1 MKNILFLALLIFTA
15 SSVNAQSK
23 DRQVISSGGTFVS
36 TPTAIVS
43 YTVGETA
50 IQYLSAPGASLSQGF
65 QQASNAGASI
75 EGFKNLDAVVSTF
88 PNPFVNF
95 IEIKSDKMLV
105 NPSFQLVDA
114 TGKTI
119 QTQPIEMTIGKHWR
133 INVAQIASGNYWLS
147 IIAEDKQGTYTLT
160 HISQ

>member
-1 MKNILFLALLIFTA
+1 MKNILFLALLIFAA

-23 DRQVISSGGTFVS
+23 DRQVISSGGTFVN

-43 YTVGETA
+43 YTVGEIA
-50 IQYLSAPGASLSQGF
+50 IQYLTAAGASLSQGF
-65 QQASNAGASI
+65 QQANNWGTSIKTANSI
-75 EGFKNLDAVVSTF
+75 EATISTY

-147 IIAEDKQGTYTLT
+147 IIAEDKQGTYSLT
-160 HISQ
+160 HFSQ